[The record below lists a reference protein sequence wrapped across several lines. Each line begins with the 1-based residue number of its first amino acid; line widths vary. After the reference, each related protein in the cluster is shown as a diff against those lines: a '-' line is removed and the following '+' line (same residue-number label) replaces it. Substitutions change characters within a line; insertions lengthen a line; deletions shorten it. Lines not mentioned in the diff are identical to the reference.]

1 MNKFRYFFA
10 LLYFGFLSFAQEKD
24 SLRDSKIIQNKISG
38 LNITS
43 NHRYSMDDTKPKV
56 IYPPRQEM
64 MGEIDGRMMDMNSFR
79 FINPNNIESLKHS
92 KIRGEREVDC
102 LIIKTKRH
110 AKQNIITLREFIIKY
125 YKKVPDRLMFSIDDE
140 LVNEAPENILVDEKY
155 MMKIEISSLGKV
167 NNDETIYFKLSTRT
181 KKNVQEANTIYIR

>member
-1 MNKFRYFFA
+1 MFF
-10 LLYFGFLSFAQEKD
+10 LVSFLSFAQEKD
-24 SLRDSKIIQNKISG
+24 SLKDSEIIQNKISG
-38 LNITS
+38 LNITA

-79 FINPNNIESLKHS
+79 FINPNNIESLEHS
-92 KIRGEREVDC
+92 KISGERKIDC

-110 AKQNIITLREFIIKY
+110 AKQNIITLRDFITKY
-125 YKKVPDRLMFSIDDE
+125 YKKVPERLMFSIDDE

-155 MMKIEISSLGKV
+155 IMKIEISSLGKV

-181 KKNVQEANTIYIR
+181 TKNVQEANTVYIR